1 MRFDFSGPA
10 DGSMIEELLFL
21 VMNMKKV
28 RNTPYMKAGTMSTP
42 YFIFFGVSLAL
53 FAVMMV
59 MYLYFKT
66 VLYLIVAVFLGLLAI
81 MCLAYVIMVKS
92 KINKFRQG
100 SGDRSIEFT
109 EEYVEATN
117 KTNTVRFE
125 WGKVLYVIINK
136 YTVLILPKE
145 EGKNFI
151 STPSVNKDAIIK
163 FITDIGRKDLI
174 IDNTAKK

>member
-1 MRFDFSGPA
+1 MRFDFNGPA

-28 RNTPYMKAGTMSTP
+28 RNTPYMKAGKMSTP

-53 FAVMMV
+53 FA
-59 MYLYFKT
+59 
-66 VLYLIVAVFLGLLAI
+66 
-81 MCLAYVIMVKS
+81 VIMVKS

-174 IDNTAKK
+174 IDNTAKKK